1 MTSRPGTRVP
11 GLFGFG
17 GLDFG
22 CWMLDVRLVGW
33 WLGPGFSVAGVADGS
48 FGYLAASRGEP
59 GRLGSQWAVAP
70 SLTNL

>member
-1 MTSRPGTRVP
+1 
-11 GLFGFG
+11 
-17 GLDFG
+17 
-22 CWMLDVRLVGW
+22 MLDVRLVGW